1 MIMFNKG
8 RVRKL
13 EISKTVNIAVG
24 CVMASSLDR
33 NEKRE
38 VIESLRKF
46 ERQLEEANEDRAILA
61 EVINTSNYA
70 DELNNEYERLKA
82 LCED

>member
-1 MIMFNKG
+1 MEE
-8 RVRKL
+8 RKL
-13 EISKTVNIAVG
+13 EISKAINIAVG
-24 CVMASSLDR
+24 CVMSSSLNM

-38 VIESLRKF
+38 VIESLSNF
-46 ERQLEEANEDRAILA
+46 ERQLEEANEDRAILT

-82 LCED
+82 LCKD